1 MKLVIVESPAK
12 TKTLGRYLGDG
23 YQVEASVGH
32 VRDLPKKG
40 MGIDIDHDFTPLYDI
55 VEGKTKVVSLLR
67 KAASEASEVY
77 LAMDPDREGEAIAWH
92 VAYLLAQSKKKV
104 PPVKRVTF
112 NEITEE
118 AVLESFKNPRIID
131 QDLVDAQQAR
141 RVLDRLVG
149 YKLSPLLWKKVR
161 FGLSAGRVQ
170 SVALRLVVEREK
182 ERQSFDQQVFFTLAA
197 KLSGGKKK
205 EDSFEAQLLA
215 YQGKTVEVKTSLDLF
230 AGPYTFTSSIFS
242 QRKDLDKVVLDI
254 KGKDFVVD
262 SIQEKEGKL
271 YPKPPFITST
281 MQQEASWRLGLSP
294 HQTMRAAQ
302 SLYEHGLITYMRTD
316 STNLSQKAVGQV
328 RFFIKDKYGDEY
340 LPAKPIFY
348 KTKSKQAQEAHEA
361 IRPTA
366 TSVFSTSAKV
376 AKLGKNQEKVYN
388 MIWQRFVACQMNPAK
403 SLITSVD
410 ISAGEAIF
418 RARGLRVTF
427 AGFLKAYPH
436 VEKDTILPK
445 LSVGQK
451 MVCHDLLLQERQTT
465 PPPRYSQAGLIK
477 ELERFGVGRPSTYA
491 TIIETL
497 KGRRYVMIDNKQIVP
512 EDVAVVVS
520 DLLSKHFPQV
530 VDIGFT
536 ADMEDDLD
544 KVAQGEKTWVPLVKE
559 FYGPFSKNL
568 ELKEL
573 ELKKTDVTTLEIT
586 DQKCPQCGKPLAVKL
601 GKYGRFLSCTGWP
614 DCKVA
619 ISFNSD
625 GKAIDETQIKE
636 PCPLCGE
643 KMELKEGRFGKFLAC
658 TKYPKC
664 KGTKAYLDKIGVGCP
679 KCEQGDV
686 VIKRTKRGR
695 VFYGCSRY
703 PDCDYSSWK
712 DPRQDEKTGGRKTVK
727 SKPKS

>member
-1 MKLVIVESPAK
+1 
-12 TKTLGRYLGDG
+12 
-23 YQVEASVGH
+23 
-32 VRDLPKKG
+32 
-40 MGIDIDHDFTPLYDI
+40 
-55 VEGKTKVVSLLR
+55 
-67 KAASEASEVY
+67 
-77 LAMDPDREGEAIAWH
+77 
-92 VAYLLAQSKKKV
+92 
-104 PPVKRVTF
+104 
-112 NEITEE
+112 
-118 AVLESFKNPRIID
+118 
-131 QDLVDAQQAR
+131 
-141 RVLDRLVG
+141 
-149 YKLSPLLWKKVR
+149 
-161 FGLSAGRVQ
+161 
-170 SVALRLVVEREK
+170 
-182 ERQSFDQQVFFTLAA
+182 
-197 KLSGGKKK
+197 
-205 EDSFEAQLLA
+205 
-215 YQGKTVEVKTSLDLF
+215 
-230 AGPYTFTSSIFS
+230 
-242 QRKDLDKVVLDI
+242 
-254 KGKDFVVD
+254 
-262 SIQEKEGKL
+262 
-271 YPKPPFITST
+271 
-281 MQQEASWRLGLSP
+281 
-294 HQTMRAAQ
+294 
-302 SLYEHGLITYMRTD
+302 
-316 STNLSQKAVGQV
+316 
-328 RFFIKDKYGDEY
+328 
-340 LPAKPIFY
+340 
-348 KTKSKQAQEAHEA
+348 
-361 IRPTA
+361 
-366 TSVFSTSAKV
+366 
-376 AKLGKNQEKVYN
+376 
-388 MIWQRFVACQMNPAK
+388 MNPAK